1 MRRPQGF
8 DGRARPR
15 TGVNAPARGSE
26 AGEADAAASD
36 DARTEAARPA
46 APTRTPPAPSRV
58 PSRVPPAA
66 SNSPSSSSAPSSADA
81 QLTEPIPIV
90 RPGGPTTEDPALE
103 DHEPSRFAATIDA
116 EPTDAE
122 PSGNGG
128 RLAGW
133 RAKREVRRA
142 TRRRKRYERAEMR
155 RFTKRQRNRRIAWAV
170 GIGSVVLVVGGLTAA
185 AYSPLMAVQEI
196 VVQGA
201 GERVTADEVQAAL
214 DAQRGTPLPLV
225 DDRAVG
231 EALAEFSAIQTW
243 AIERRP
249 PGTLVVRLVERTPIA
264 VVAGGGG
271 FRVVDGAG
279 IVLEEQP
286 VRPEGLPLVDAEGG
300 LAGDGF
306 RSASAVIRSLPDELR
321 ASVLSASATTA
332 DDVRLELAGGASV
345 VWGSAEESVLK
356 AAVLEALVEAAPPST
371 VSRYDVSSPRS
382 AVVG

>member
-8 DGRARPR
+8 DGRPRGGAVPGAGARPGGAR
-15 TGVNAPARGSE
+15 GADAPEAGADGAGDTAPPSAPDRAPAPPR
-26 AGEADAAASD
+26 AQ
-36 DARTEAARPA
+36 
-46 APTRTPPAPSRV
+46 APTRVPSTRVRPVPPAPE
-58 PSRVPPAA
+58 PSPAA
-66 SNSPSSSSAPSSADA
+66 ADA
-81 QLTEPIPIV
+81 QLTEPIPLV
-90 RPGGPTTEDPALE
+90 RPGTLADAPARQIDDPVDLPDDDGHASGDDRPT
-103 DHEPSRFAATIDA
+103 
-116 EPTDAE
+116 
-122 PSGNGG
+122 
-128 RLAGW
+128 GW
-133 RAKREVRRA
+133 RARRELRRA
-142 TRRRKRYERAEMR
+142 TRRRKRYERQEMR
-155 RFTKRQRNRRIAWAV
+155 RFTKRQRNRRIAWAA
-170 GIGSVVLVVGGLTAA
+170 GIGSVLLVVGGLTAA

-196 VVQGA
+196 QVSGA
-201 GERVTADEVQAAL
+201 GERVTAEEVVAAL
-214 DAQRGTPLPLV
+214 DGQRGTPLPLV

-286 VRPEGLPLVDAEGG
+286 ARPEGLPLVDAQGG

-306 RSASAVIRSLPDELR
+306 RAASAVLRSLPDDLR
-321 ASVLSASATTA
+321 ASVLSASASTA

-382 AVVG
+382 PVTS

>member
-1 MRRPQGF
+1 MPSTRVRP
-8 DGRARPR
+8 
-15 TGVNAPARGSE
+15 V
-26 AGEADAAASD
+26 
-36 DARTEAARPA
+36 
-46 APTRTPPAPSRV
+46 PPAPE
-58 PSRVPPAA
+58 PSPAA
-66 SNSPSSSSAPSSADA
+66 ADA
-81 QLTEPIPIV
+81 QLTEPIPLV
-90 RPGGPTTEDPALE
+90 RPGTLADAPARQIDDPVDLPDDDGHASGDDRPT
-103 DHEPSRFAATIDA
+103 
-116 EPTDAE
+116 
-122 PSGNGG
+122 
-128 RLAGW
+128 GW
-133 RAKREVRRA
+133 RARRELRRA
-142 TRRRKRYERAEMR
+142 TRRRKRYERQEMR
-155 RFTKRQRNRRIAWAV
+155 RFTKRQRNRRIAWAA
-170 GIGSVVLVVGGLTAA
+170 GIGSVLLVVGGLTAA

-196 VVQGA
+196 QVSGA
-201 GERVTADEVQAAL
+201 GERVTAEEVVAAL
-214 DAQRGTPLPLV
+214 DGQRGTPLPLV

-286 VRPEGLPLVDAEGG
+286 ARPEGLPLVDAQGG

-306 RSASAVIRSLPDELR
+306 RAASAVLRSLPDDLR
-321 ASVLSASATTA
+321 ASVLSASASTA

-382 AVVG
+382 PVTS